1 MQRQYVEAFTS
12 LLVVVTS
19 RELQN
24 GQATRSEVAEVDCNG
39 VYTRGAFSALWIVA
53 LTEPLFCDPLMAD
66 GPEVH
71 NAIAA
76 QP

>member
-1 MQRQYVEAFTS
+1 M
-12 LLVVVTS
+12 
-19 RELQN
+19 
-24 GQATRSEVAEVDCNG
+24 
-39 VYTRGAFSALWIVA
+39 YTRGALFSALWIVA
-53 LTEPLFCDPLMAD
+53 LAEPLFCHPLMTD